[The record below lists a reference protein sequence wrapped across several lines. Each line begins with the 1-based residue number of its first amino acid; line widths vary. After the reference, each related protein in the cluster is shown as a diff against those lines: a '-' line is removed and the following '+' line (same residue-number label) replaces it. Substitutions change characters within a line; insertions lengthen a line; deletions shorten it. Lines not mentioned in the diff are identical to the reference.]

1 MEYVITFIAGMAVAA
16 LIIRWMART
25 AIERLL
31 KKLEQEM
38 SQPADA
44 AAPGSMELKVEL
56 AGNQFLCYNSSTMD
70 FVCQG
75 SDIVEITKNFRKR
88 YPNRNAS
95 LISDNTE
102 VMKVLHQQKSLL
114 DNETSTLQ

>member
-1 MEYVITFIAGMAVAA
+1 MEYVIAFIAGMAIAA

-31 KKLEQEM
+31 KKLEQEV
-38 SQPADA
+38 SPTDT
-44 AAPGSMELKVEL
+44 APGSMELKVEL
-56 AGNQFLCYNSSTMD
+56 AENQFLCYNSSTMD

-95 LISDNTE
+95 LISDSTE
-102 VMKVLHQQKSLL
+102 VMQVLQQQKSLL
-114 DNETSTLQ
+114 DNENSTLQ